1 MKSRGAC
8 SGRHLEESEV
18 PVPSGCMITIPEVP
32 PFSESIIPQ
41 AERDRSC
48 ASSPRNNTGKIP
60 GSEDPGYNIRSDRG
74 CCSRLFEGRVWTL
87 AQQIFKLNLGVGFG
101 VAVLDD
107 YRRVE
112 RNSPIFPD
120 A

>member
-41 AERDRSC
+41 AERDRLC
-48 ASSPRNNTGKIP
+48 AILPRNNTGKIP
-60 GSEDPGYNIRSDRG
+60 GSEDLGYNIRSEGG
-74 CCSRLFEGRVWTL
+74 CCSPPLRRQG
-87 AQQIFKLNLGVGFG
+87 
-101 VAVLDD
+101 LDVSATD
-107 YRRVE
+107 LPAESWCRFWRRGT
-112 RNSPIFPD
+112 
-120 A
+120 